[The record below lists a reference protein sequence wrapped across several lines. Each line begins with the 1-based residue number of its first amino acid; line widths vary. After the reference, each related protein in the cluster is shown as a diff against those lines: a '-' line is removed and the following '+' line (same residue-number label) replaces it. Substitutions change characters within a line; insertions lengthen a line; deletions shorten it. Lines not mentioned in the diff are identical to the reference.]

1 MNYKV
6 LYILLLGFVASLF
19 HANAQDLHFSQ
30 YFNAPI
36 LVNPA
41 NTGFNPDNDYRIGG
55 NYRNQWSAVGSPYK
69 TMSVWGDAQLFTN
82 KFENGWM
89 GVGGALYR
97 DASGSGNLINTSAY
111 ASVAYHQML
120 GYSSLLSV
128 GFTGGFIS
136 KKIDIAKL
144 SFDNQW
150 NGKFFDATLPS
161 NEPFAFSQT
170 SYADLQAGIN
180 YAYFASEKFYFNAGF
195 SAQHIN
201 RPKESFFDPL
211 VSDASIDMRYTA
223 FLNASLKVGE
233 SWIVNPNLYISK
245 MNSASELVLGVNANR
260 DLSGDGSQQMIFGL
274 YFRNSDAVV
283 PVFGFQLNDTRFTFN
298 YDATISTLK
307 SANNTRGAYEV
318 SIVKTGVVSSAL
330 ARGVRCP
337 SVKF

>member
-6 LYILLLGFVASLF
+6 LYILLFGFMACLF
-19 HANAQDLHFSQ
+19 DTNAQDLHFSQ

-69 TMSVWGDAQLFTN
+69 TMSVWGDAQLFTG

-89 GVGGALYR
+89 GVGGAIYR
-97 DASGSGNLINTSAY
+97 DAAGSGNLINTSAY

-120 GYSSLLSV
+120 GYSSLLSI

-150 NGKFFDATLPS
+150 NGKFFDAALPS

-180 YAYFASEKFYFNAGF
+180 YAYFSSEKFYLNAGL

-223 FLNASLKVGE
+223 FLNASIKVGE
-233 SWIVNPNLYISK
+233 YWIVNPNVYISK
-245 MNSASELVLGVNANR
+245 MNTASELVVGVNANR
-260 DLSGDGSQQMIFGL
+260 DLSGDGSQQMILGI

-298 YDATISTLK
+298 YDATVSTLK
-307 SANNTRGAYEV
+307 SANNTRGAYEL
-318 SIVKTGVVSSAL
+318 SIVKTGVISSAL
-330 ARGVRCP
+330 SRGVRCP

>member
-1 MNYKV
+1 MKYRV
-6 LYILLLGFVASLF
+6 LYILLFGIIANLF
-19 HANAQDLHFSQ
+19 DANAQDLHFSQ

-69 TMSVWGDAQLFTN
+69 TMSVWGDVQLFTN

-97 DASGSGNLINTSAY
+97 DAAGSGNLINTSAY

-128 GFTGGFIS
+128 GFSGGFIS

-161 NEPFAFSQT
+161 NEPFSFSQT

-180 YAYFASEKFYFNAGF
+180 YAYFSSEKFYLNAGL

-211 VSDASIDMRYTA
+211 VSDASIDMRFTA
-223 FLNASLKVGE
+223 FLNASIKIGE
-233 SWIVNPNLYISK
+233 SWIVNPNAYVSK
-245 MNSASELVLGVNANR
+245 MNSASELVVGVNANR
-260 DLSGDGSQQMIFGL
+260 DLSGDGSQQMILGL

-330 ARGVRCP
+330 SRGVRCP

>member
-1 MNYKV
+1 MKSTMHF
-6 LYILLLGFVASLF
+6 ILLIVFVVAMLQS
-19 HANAQDLHFSQ
+19 NAQDLHFSQ

-41 NTGFNPDNDYRIGG
+41 NTGFNPDNDYRIGA
-55 NYRNQWSAVGSPYK
+55 NYRNQWGAVGTPFKS
-69 TMSVWGDAQLFTN
+69 MSVWGDAQLFTG

-97 DASGSGNLINTSAY
+97 DAAGAGNLINTSAY

-120 GYSSLLSV
+120 GYSSLLSI

-136 KKIDIAKL
+136 KRIDIAKL

-150 NGKFFDATLPS
+150 NGQFFDATIPS

-180 YAYFASEKFYFNAGF
+180 YAYFASEKFYVNAGL

-201 RPKESFFDPL
+201 RPRESFFDPL
-211 VSDASIDMRYTA
+211 VSDASLDMRYTA
-223 FLNASLKVGE
+223 FLNASVKIGE
-233 SWIVNPNLYISK
+233 SWIVNPNIYLSK
-245 MNSASELVLGVNANR
+245 MNTASEIVLGVNANR
-260 DLSGDGSQQMIFGL
+260 DLSGDGSRQMILGL
-274 YFRNSDAVV
+274 YMRNGDAVI

-298 YDATISTLK
+298 YDATVSTLK
-307 SANNTRGAYEV
+307 AANNTRGAYEL
-318 SIVKTGVVSSAL
+318 SIIKTGVVSSAL

>member
-1 MNYKV
+1 MNYKA
-6 LYILLLGFVASLF
+6 LYILFFGLVANLY

-30 YFNAPI
+30 YFNAPF

-69 TMSVWGDAQLFTN
+69 TMSVWGDVQLFTD
-82 KFENGWM
+82 KFENGWV
-89 GVGGALYR
+89 GLGGAFYR
-97 DASGSGNLINTSAY
+97 DAAGSGNLINTSAFV
-111 ASVAYHQML
+111 SVAYHQML
-120 GYSSLLSV
+120 GYNSLLSV

-161 NEPFAFSQT
+161 SEPFAFSQT

-180 YAYFASEKFYFNAGF
+180 YAYFSSEKFYLNAGL

-201 RPKESFFDPL
+201 KPKESFFDPL

-233 SWIVNPNLYISK
+233 SWIVNPNIYISK
-245 MNSASELVLGVNANR
+245 MNTASELVVGVNANQIGR
-260 DLSGDGSQQMIFGL
+260 
-274 YFRNSDAVV
+274 AHV
-283 PVFGFQLNDTRFTFN
+283 
-298 YDATISTLK
+298 
-307 SANNTRGAYEV
+307 
-318 SIVKTGVVSSAL
+318 
-330 ARGVRCP
+330 
-337 SVKF
+337 